1 MVRVFYKLLKKPA
14 NPSHHFAFQGVCFID
29 IYPAISSFSYSKNPN
44 ELEAFALHVYHNFS
58 KMEKGAKGG
67 RGTIFYLNKKESDK
81 LIEPFEHLAS
91 EHIIPL
97 SNHSFDFCKGCNR
110 LNNLV
115 NHMLSDEKEA
125 INGLMKLVF
134 GNKEI

>member
-44 ELEAFALHVYHNFS
+44 ELEAFTLQVYHNLS
-58 KMEKGAKGG
+58 KVG
-67 RGTIFYLNKKESDK
+67 RGKIFYLNKNESDK
-81 LIEPFEHLAS
+81 LIEPFEHLAR